1 MTDAEPVEVLEIDR
15 VEIVIDDEHI
25 DRVELYLLDRNGQR
39 LEGGT
44 FSKAAFMDHVLEFYN
59 LNY

>member
-1 MTDAEPVEVLEIDR
+1 MDAEPVESLEIDR

>member
-1 MTDAEPVEVLEIDR
+1 MDAEPVEVLEIDR